1 MVVRLYLRLNT
12 LYFLSPLTISLTLS
26 PPSTLLRTHSFSH
39 HYLCILPHSPPF
51 TTLLLP
57 LVPQVVFLDPLVGEF
72 SYDIVTDVD
81 LPKTSETLEFSSEL
95 EEGSSVKKSLKGERL
110 WTADSD
116 SDYDW
121 NC

>member
-1 MVVRLYLRLNT
+1 M
-12 LYFLSPLTISLTLS
+12 SPLTISLTLS
-26 PPSTLLRTHSFSH
+26 PPSTLLCTASFSH
-39 HYLCILPHSPPF
+39 HHLCILPHSPPF

-95 EEGSSVKKSLKGERL
+95 EEGSSVKKSLKGEGP
-110 WTADSD
+110 WTTDSD
-116 SDYDW
+116 SDW